1 MVIIK
6 KKVAVVT
13 GSAKGIGKELI
24 RKFASINYD
33 VVIVYNTSKL
43 EAFNLKEE
51 IESKY
56 KSNVLVVKCDI
67 TNEKD
72 IKNMLKEILKKYS
85 KIDILV
91 NNAAYAIDNYIESKS
106 KEEFMKVLEVNVVGT
121 FLITKYFYPYL
132 NGGIIVN
139 VSSTDAVDTY
149 NRISMDYCAS
159 KAGVNSLTKTF
170 AQEFKNIKVIG
181 VMPKWTNTEAVK
193 EMNPEYL
200 ESELERIG
208 QKELYEPNEVAE
220 NIINV
225 INNENIESGSIV
237 RV

>member
-1 MVIIK
+1 MER
-6 KKVAVVT
+6 KVAIVT

-24 RKFASINYD
+24 KRFASINYD
-33 VVIVYNTSKL
+33 VVIVYNTSKSEAL
-43 EAFNLKEE
+43 ELRNE
-51 IESKY
+51 IESSY
-56 KSNVLVVKCDI
+56 RVNALVVQCDI
-67 TNEKD
+67 TKEND
-72 IKNMLKEILKKYS
+72 IKNILTKILEKYS
-85 KIDILV
+85 KIDVLV
-91 NNAAYAIDNYIESKS
+91 NNAAYACDNHIGSKS

-121 FLITKYFYPYL
+121 FLVTKYFYPYL
-132 NGGIIVN
+132 DGGIIIN

-149 NRISMDYCAS
+149 NNISMDYCAS

-181 VMPKWTNTEAVK
+181 VMPQWTNTEAIK

-200 ESELERIG
+200 KAELERIG
-208 QKELYEPNEVAE
+208 QEKLYEPNEVAC

-225 INNENIESGSIV
+225 IYDKNIESGSIV